1 VSGWKND
8 TLGNVFETITGAT
21 PAKSHLE
28 FYGDFLPLVKPPE
41 LNDDIVLDANDGL
54 SELGA
59 KQARVAPKGSILV
72 SCIGNLGKVGLA
84 GRSVAVNQ
92 QINCI
97 LPRLECA
104 LPKFMFYQALS
115 PRFRNQLAEK
125 ATGTTISI
133 VNKTK
138 FNEISVSL
146 PPLAEQKRIVAILN
160 EAFEG
165 IAKATAN
172 AERNLAN
179 AREVLPTLLDRLL
192 SNTEGAQIVD
202 LEQVVD
208 DDCSLSYGIVQPGD
222 EVESGLPIVRPTD
235 LGAREIGL
243 EGLKR
248 INPSLAAGYQRTTL
262 KGRDL
267 LLCVRGT
274 TGVVSQASSELSG
287 ANVTRGIV
295 PIRFRED
302 VLHQDL
308 GYFVLLS
315 QGVQQQIR
323 AATYGAALMQINIRD
338 VRKIR
343 VSVPP
348 VHRQSDLLG
357 QLDGIASDADRLEA
371 NYVRQLELLSE
382 LKSSILYKAFSGQ
395 LAGKEAIAA

>member
-1 VSGWKND
+1 
-8 TLGNVFETITGAT
+8 
-21 PAKSHLE
+21 
-28 FYGDFLPLVKPPE
+28 
-41 LNDDIVLDANDGL
+41 
-54 SELGA
+54 
-59 KQARVAPKGSILV
+59 
-72 SCIGNLGKVGLA
+72 
-84 GRSVAVNQ
+84 
-92 QINCI
+92 
-97 LPRLECA
+97 
-104 LPKFMFYQALS
+104 MFYQALS